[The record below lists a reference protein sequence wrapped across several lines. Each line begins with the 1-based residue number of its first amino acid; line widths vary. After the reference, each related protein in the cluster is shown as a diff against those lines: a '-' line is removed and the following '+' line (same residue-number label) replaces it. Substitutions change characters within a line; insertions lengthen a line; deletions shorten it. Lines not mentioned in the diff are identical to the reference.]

1 VKVKDSKCKI
11 KVVKLSELE
20 ANMERMK
27 QPHLEKDFAY
37 YMKISLSV
45 ICTNLHILK
54 ASRDVA
60 KKNLM
65 ETFNKALP
73 RLRFWYT

>member
-1 VKVKDSKCKI
+1 
-11 KVVKLSELE
+11 
-20 ANMERMK
+20 MERMK
-27 QPHLEKDFAY
+27 QPPLEKDFAY
-37 YMKISLSV
+37 YMKVGLSV
-45 ICTNLHILK
+45 ICANLHIVK

-73 RLRFWYT
+73 RSRFWYT